1 MRFFSTLAFPVFF
14 AAAVL
19 AAPAV
24 DKRQQP
30 FVPDQ
35 AKLNLTDEIL
45 FKIKLSNFTARRDAK
60 DPPWADWGSDGC
72 SLAPDTLFKLSF
84 KRACE
89 RRDFGYRNYKTQ
101 GRFDQLQRK
110 LIDENFAKDLHDQC
124 NIFMIFSPICNELAN
139 LYYTGA
145 RVFGGPPTIY

>member
-1 MRFFSTLAFPVFF
+1 MRFFSTLTLSIFL
-14 AAAVL
+14 AAGAL

-72 SLAPDTLFKLSF
+72 SLGPDTLFKLSF
-84 KRACE
+84 ARACN
-89 RRDFGYRNYKTQ
+89 RRDFGVSLL
-101 GRFDQLQRK
+101 RFLY
-110 LIDENFAKDLHDQC
+110 LPLGFLVACFPPPSENHYAL
-124 NIFMIFSPICNELAN
+124 S
-139 LYYTGA
+139 
-145 RVFGGPPTIY
+145 RVG

>member
-1 MRFFSTLAFPVFF
+1 MVTMRFFGTLALSVFF

-35 AKLNLTDEIL
+35 ARLNLTDEIL

-89 RRDFGYRNYKTQ
+89 RRDFGVSVLRSSSYI
-101 GRFDQLQRK
+101 FLCVFFFF
-110 LIDENFAKDLHDQC
+110 LFFCLCFALGKSYHV
-124 NIFMIFSPICNELAN
+124 IPS
-139 LYYTGA
+139 G
-145 RVFGGPPTIY
+145 